1 MSAAA
6 AADGPVGRDVR
17 RASRALLADKARSFR
32 WATALLPPEAADDV
46 ALVYA
51 FCRVV
56 DDTVD
61 EAPEPERAAR
71 ELDAVADVL
80 AQGASGAEPES
91 VAAVARVTSV
101 ETGAADTCRAF
112 ATLAAERA
120 LPLAAAEDLVAAVR
134 TDLAPCV
141 VVADDRELLRY
152 CYGVAG
158 TVGLLMATLLG
169 ARSAEA
175 RRHAIDLGIA
185 MQLTN
190 VCRDVLEDA
199 RRGRVYLPASRLA
212 RHGVTPAEVLALG
225 APAHPDGEARA
236 RVRRGVSL
244 VVRELLA
251 LAERYYASGDAGLR
265 YLPARARLVVLV
277 ASRIYRAI
285 GLRLLGRGADPT
297 SGRTV
302 VPAAFKLCWLAVALV
317 LWISAP
323 LHRARRRRHDPT
335 LHRELDGLAGAGS

>member
-1 MSAAA
+1 MSAGAAA
-6 AADGPVGRDVR
+6 AEPVGQDVR

-80 AQGASGAEPES
+80 ARGASGAEP
-91 VAAVARVTSV
+91 
-101 ETGAADTCRAF
+101 GAAAGVEPGAAETCRAF
-112 ATLAAERA
+112 VTLAAERA
-120 LPLAAAEDLVAAVR
+120 LPLAAAGDLVAAVR
-134 TDLAPCV
+134 TDLAPRV
-141 VVADDRELLRY
+141 VVASDRELLRY

-175 RRHAIDLGIA
+175 RRHAIDLGMA

-212 RHGVTPAEVLALG
+212 RHGVTPADVLALG
-225 APAHPDGEARA
+225 APGHPGGEARA
-236 RVRRGVSL
+236 HVRRGVAA

-251 LAERYYASGDAGLR
+251 QAERYYASGDAGLG

-277 ASRIYRAI
+277 ASRVYRAI

-297 SGRTV
+297 RGRTV
-302 VPAAFKLCWLAVALV
+302 VPAAIKLCWLAVALV
-317 LWISAP
+317 VWISSP
-323 LHRARRRRHDPT
+323 LGRARPGRHDPT
-335 LHRELDGLAGAGS
+335 LHRELEGLAGAGR